1 MKPTP
6 ASTRT
11 AEQSRLKRAAIKANI
26 DGKKGAEAAR
36 QKKILAKRKED
47 AANSKNQPAAPL
59 GAFAKSNVT
68 TTRTQEATKARQA
81 ELKRKKEGEAG
92 AEAAREKKRL
102 QKRIAESSKPPN
114 LKDAGPNPVTPSYIK
129 PTKASQRTAE
139 QAKKRQG
146 EIKAKSK
153 DAAVENAAKEKAQL
167 MARKQA
173 EKDGTSI
180 RAPTPQYARPSRAS
194 MSSKKAAKEY
204 QEAIAKKKAYTS
216 GGEGKRESAKLKKS
230 QR

>member
-11 AEQSRLKRAAIKANI
+11 AEQAKLKQEAIKANI

-68 TTRTQEATKARQA
+68 TIRTQEATKARQA

-102 QKRIAESSKPPN
+102 QKRIAESSKPN
-114 LKDAGPNPVTPSYIK
+114 NSKDAEAEPSYIK

-139 QAKKRQG
+139 QAKRRQS

-153 DAAVENAAKEKAQL
+153 DAAVENAGLPES
-167 MARKQA
+167 
-173 EKDGTSI
+173 TPTNISCI
-180 RAPTPQYARPSRAS
+180 APVNGGVPSRNS
-194 MSSKKAAKEY
+194 
-204 QEAIAKKKAYTS
+204 
-216 GGEGKRESAKLKKS
+216 
-230 QR
+230 